1 MDRIVVTED
10 VRQIGIK
17 NPVGCLINGLDV
29 RSEATKLDEHVTELE
44 RKIDTKSEEILSRKE
59 VTSYHDV
66 FEAVGHP
73 GQEPAGEQLIRLI
86 EEQGLNRH
94 NNVVD
99 AYNIASAERG
109 MGLGMHDVTALSG
122 DVYVHRASG
131 GERILPIF
139 HEKPVQATAGDVLHE
154 VDGQI
159 LGILGPVDR
168 DAGAYRV
175 TEATEQALL
184 LSLGN
189 EETSEEDNRA
199 VCRRAYDLICETCP
213 DATLTFLDVVT
224 QDAADADSVAAS
236 P

>member
-10 VRQIGIK
+10 VRRLGIE
-17 NPVGCLINGLDV
+17 NPVGCLISGLDV
-29 RSEATKLDEHVTELE
+29 QSEASELDGHVGELE
-44 RKIDTKSEEILSRKE
+44 RKIDTNAEEILSREE
-59 VTSYHDV
+59 VTAYKDI

-73 GQEPAGEQLIRLI
+73 GQEPAGEQLVRLI
-86 EEQGLNRH
+86 KQQGLNRH

-109 MGLGMHDVTALSG
+109 MGMGMHDVTALSG
-122 DVYVHRASG
+122 DVHVHRASG

-139 HEKPVQATAGDVLHE
+139 HEKPVQATAGDVLHA

-189 EETSEEDNRA
+189 KKTTEEDNRA
-199 VCRRAYDLICETCP
+199 ACRRAYDLICETCP
-213 DATLTFLDVVT
+213 NATLTFLDVVT
-224 QDAADADSVAAS
+224 QDAVDADSAVVS

>member
-10 VRQIGIK
+10 IRRIGIE
-17 NPVGCLINGLDV
+17 NPVGCLISGLNV
-29 RSEATKLDEHVTELE
+29 RSGTSELDGHVRELE
-44 RKIDTKSEEILSRKE
+44 RRIDSNSEEILSREE
-59 VTSYHDV
+59 VTAYHDV

-73 GQEPAGEQLIRLI
+73 GQEPAGEQLVRLVDQ
-86 EEQGLNRH
+86 QGLNRH

-122 DVYVHRASG
+122 DVHVRRASG

-139 HEKPVQATAGDVLHE
+139 HDKPVTATAGDVLHE

-175 TEATEQALL
+175 TEETEQALL

-189 EETSEEDNRA
+189 EETSEADNRA
-199 VCRRAYDLICETCP
+199 ACRRTYDLICETCP
-213 DATLTFLDVVT
+213 NATLTFLDVDT
-224 QDAADADSVAAS
+224 IDAADADSAVVS

>member
-10 VRQIGIK
+10 VRRLGIE
-17 NPVGCLINGLDV
+17 NPVGCLISGLDV
-29 RSEATKLDEHVTELE
+29 QSETSELDEHVRELE
-44 RKIDTKSEEILSRKE
+44 KRIDADSEEILSRKE
-59 VTSYHDV
+59 VTAYHDV

-73 GQEPAGEQLIRLI
+73 GQEPAGEQLVRLI
-86 EEQGLNRH
+86 EQQGLNRH

-122 DVYVHRASG
+122 DVYVHRATG

-154 VDGQI
+154 VDEQI

-189 EETSEEDNRA
+189 EETSKADNRA
-199 VCRRAYDLICETCP
+199 ACRRAYDLICETCP

-224 QDAADADSVAAS
+224 QDAVDPDSAVTS

>member
-10 VRQIGIK
+10 VQRLGIK
-17 NPVGCLINGLDV
+17 NPVGCLISGLEV
-29 RSEATKLDEHVTELE
+29 RSGASELDEHVEKLE
-44 RKIDTKSEEILSRKE
+44 RKISENSEEILSREE
-59 VTSYHDV
+59 VSAYHDV

-73 GQEPAGEQLIRLI
+73 GQEPAGEQLVRLI
-86 EEQGLNRH
+86 REQGLNRH

-139 HEKPVQATAGDVLHE
+139 HEQPVQATTGDVLHE
-154 VDGQI
+154 VGGQI

-175 TEATEQALL
+175 TEATDQALL

-189 EETSEEDNRA
+189 EKTAEEDNRA

-213 DATLTFLDVVT
+213 DATLTFLDVRT
-224 QDAADADSVAAS
+224 RDATDADSAVAS